1 MQKYLIQT
9 KQLNNKSLLE
19 LQKLLRT
26 GKIKEDD
33 IPEQQR
39 YALKRL
45 YHQQI
50 DFLQDSIDS
59 DKQKIISIK
68 KQLQS

>member
-1 MQKYLIQT
+1 MQKFLIET
-9 KQLNNKSLLE
+9 KQFNNMRLLE
-19 LQKLLRT
+19 LQKLFRT

-39 YALKRL
+39 YALKQL

-50 DFLQDSIDS
+50 DFLQNSIEN
-59 DKQKIISIK
+59 DKQKIIRIK
-68 KQLQS
+68 NYLQS

>member
-1 MQKYLIQT
+1 MEKILI
-9 KQLNNKSLLE
+9 KNNQFNNNSVLE
-19 LQKLLRT
+19 LQKLFRT
-26 GKIKEDD
+26 GKIKEKD

-39 YALKRL
+39 YALKQL

-50 DFLQDSIDS
+50 DFLQNSIDS
-59 DKQKIISIK
+59 DKQKIIKIK